1 MSIRKYIPYFPKRI
15 QSQNDWLRQYLK
27 NRQQLLF
34 EMIRLEA
41 PPPDRMCIN
50 CASSPGHY
58 RCKDCLPK
66 NFFCSEC
73 CIAAHVAQPFHRIQ
87 KFTDGSFEGY
97 DLDQLG
103 FILDIRPHSGSC
115 SRKDAP
121 VETADSY
128 TGSDTELDWE
138 DDDDNTPFY
147 QSQSSKFFQLVSDSG
162 KIVIVSST
170 GIFTRNIQWCT
181 CPNAP
186 EKHIQLLRTRLFPA
200 TFVNPKSAF
209 TFDVLDYFRLDA
221 LECNTSAMNF
231 MAKLMRRTSGMFP
244 ESLPVWNACIK
255 LRRCSRGRLPISQ
268 DRYRELLRIS
278 RQWRDLRNRMRA
290 GQAHDRTSR
299 FVPGG
304 LALFCPA
311 CPQSGINIPPNNE
324 WKSGEE

>member
-1 MSIRKYIPYFPKRI
+1 
-15 QSQNDWLRQYLK
+15 
-27 NRQQLLF
+27 
-34 EMIRLEA
+34 MIRLEA

-66 NFFCSEC
+66 NFFCSGC

-103 FILDIRPHSGSC
+103 FRLDIRPHSGSC

-121 VETADSY
+121 VETAEAY

-147 QSQSSKFFQLVSDSG
+147 QSQSSTFFQHVSDSG

-170 GIFTRNIQWCT
+170 GIFKRNIQWCT

-186 EKHIQLLRTRLFPA
+186 EKHIQLMRTRLFPA

-231 MAKLMRRTSGMFP
+231 MAKLMRRTSGTFP
-244 ESLPVWNACIK
+244 ESLPVWNACIE
-255 LRRCSRGRLPISQ
+255 LHRC
-268 DRYRELLRIS
+268 
-278 RQWRDLRNRMRA
+278 
-290 GQAHDRTSR
+290 
-299 FVPGG
+299 
-304 LALFCPA
+304 
-311 CPQSGINIPPNNE
+311 
-324 WKSGEE
+324 